1 MYSHSYYRLLR
12 YNSLLTEVTSFL
24 LRGCII
30 TYKYT
35 PSLERAVETVFCDLF
50 PFLFLKRRS
59 RSRSVD
65 NELKLYL
72 SSVDLHFGLTT
83 GSIKDENT
91 LGKRIIALFLN
102 DEYVSCYVQYIFI
115 VWNTRTYACWSW
127 TYFEVKVRSK
137 VVCYVFT

>member
-1 MYSHSYYRLLR
+1 MYSYSYYRLLR

-35 PSLERAVETVFCDLF
+35 PSLERAVETVFYDLF
-50 PFLFLKRRS
+50 SFLFLKRQS

-72 SSVDLHFGLTT
+72 SSIDLHFGLTT
-83 GSIKDENT
+83 GSIKDEHTWQENNSFIP
-91 LGKRIIALFLN
+91 KR
-102 DEYVSCYVQYIFI
+102 
-115 VWNTRTYACWSW
+115 
-127 TYFEVKVRSK
+127 
-137 VVCYVFT
+137 